1 MVRINDLEIPTQ
13 EIGEELGRKARRT
26 AKVATTLTVLAARSF
41 HATRPYPFLAALA
54 GMGLGIAPFFITAP
68 NAAKIAM
75 QGASVPL
82 ALVASQGLLKQAKDD
97 EQRED
102 DEEFFRNLNRE
113 AYRDSQAMELEA
125 GYLALREQNYSALPI
140 HARPDRYDLTEFAK
154 GQQSAGQKFMEGAEK
169 AMKEAFAGLPD
180 DDDGEMGAP
189 SLSSPAL
196 PAANPSTQFRELDL
210 AAAAAQNDKSL
221 LVSGVSGVGKTM
233 FLRHLIH
240 AINREYDGSE
250 VFVGIDF
257 KGSTGHFCGLEKS
270 QSFVT
275 SPAPG
280 RDYKFAAAAIADVVD
295 MLGSRDEEFPLYL
308 LVDEVNNGLKQAIA
322 QPTGKG
328 ERKPE
333 ETLKGNLS
341 FIATQGRERLIR
353 GIFTAHGNLMGMLG
367 IDGDTAQSLVCAVL
381 GRKVDK
387 GDGFALIGKVL
398 NNQVLFSKDERAKLG
413 AEFNR
418 VRSMVEPTGQAIA
431 LTNIEGD
438 WEFVLLPTAYKH
450 DPGRLQ
456 GEAHN
461 QSMTQFYSSPTPD
474 ISIKVDEPAAAEPV
488 AEPAVESESMPPT
501 VKPFIEWAIALEGD
515 KEGWLSVAK
524 TFSALPEELKEVYPS
539 LVDFAKFLAKLNQ
552 LKAVDIKPGFEW
564 FKLSDLVV
572 SKLTETAPNDTEVID
587 PDIYSRLQQWLVTTG
602 SRFFENGVIGVRE
615 IYMNFKFK
623 GLRLDAETVRSYCDE
638 LVSDGLGEWVMSDTQ
653 KFRLHFLTSEK
664 TN

>member
-13 EIGEELGRKARRT
+13 EIGEELGRKLRRA
-26 AKVATTLTVLAARSF
+26 AKVSKTVAIIAAKGF

-54 GMGLGIAPFFITAP
+54 GMGLGIAPFFIEAP
-68 NAAKIAM
+68 NATKIAM

-82 ALVASQGLLKQAKDD
+82 TLVASQGLLKQA
-97 EQRED
+97 RED
-102 DEEFFRNLNRE
+102 EEAEDDREFLKDLNRE
-113 AYRDSQAMELEA
+113 AYRSTQAMELEA
-125 GYLALREQNYSALPI
+125 GFLAIQQQNYEALPL
-140 HARPDRYDLTEFAK
+140 HVRPDRYDFTEFAK
-154 GQQSAGQKFMEGAEK
+154 GQKSAGQQFMEGAEK
-169 AMKEAFAGLPD
+169 AMKEAFADLPD
-180 DDDGEMGAP
+180 DDDGENVVGIA
-189 SLSSPAL
+189 AL
-196 PAANPSTQFRELDL
+196 PSARATTQFRELDL

-240 AINREYDGSE
+240 AINEAYDGCQ
-250 VFVGIDF
+250 VFVGVDF

-270 QSFVT
+270 QSFIT

-280 RDYKFAAAAIADVVD
+280 RDYKFAAEAIGNVVE

-381 GRKVDK
+381 GRKVEK

-398 NNQVLFSKDERAKLG
+398 NNQVLFSKDERAKLS
-413 AEFNR
+413 AEFSR
-418 VRSMVEPTGQAIA
+418 IRPMVEPTGQAIA

-450 DPGRLQ
+450 DPGRLS
-456 GEAHN
+456 GEPHN
-461 QSMTQFYSSPTPD
+461 QSVTQLFTSPSPASSVEPEAEIVQPEPEIVQSAPTP
-474 ISIKVDEPAAAEPV
+474 V
-488 AEPAVESESMPPT
+488 T
-501 VKPFIEWAIALEGD
+501 LKPFLEWAIGLTGD
-515 KEGWLSVAK
+515 DEGWLSIPE
-524 TFSALPEELKEVYPS
+524 TFETLPEVVKAAYPELIPFV
-539 LVDFAKFLAKLNQ
+539 KFLFSLQQ
-552 LKAVDIKPGFEW
+552 LGALTIKPGLEW
-564 FKLSDLVV
+564 FKLSDLVME
-572 SKLTETAPNDTEVID
+572 KLAGTTATNDPEAID
-587 PDIYSRLQQWLVTTG
+587 PDIYSRLQQWLTGTG
-602 SRFFENGVIGVRE
+602 SKFFENGVIDIKH

-623 GLRLDAETVRSYCDE
+623 GLRLDAETVRQYLDE
-638 LVSDGLGEWVMSDTQ
+638 LVQDGLGEWVTLNTQ
-653 KFRLHFLTSEK
+653 KFRLYFLTSEE